1 MKRKALTMGLMGGL
15 AALVMAAAPAA
26 ADAHRYYGGGYDG
39 YGYNQGYYGGGYDN
53 GYYGRSYYQR
63 GGYYGGGD
71 RGYYGNRHRCHDGTG
86 GAILGAVAGG
96 LLGNAV
102 AGRGDRTA
110 GTVIGGGL
118 GALAGNAI
126 GRGC

>member
-1 MKRKALTMGLMGGL
+1 MKRSVLAVGLMGGL
-15 AALVMAAAPAA
+15 AALTMTVVPAA
-26 ADAHRYYGGGYDG
+26 ADAQHYYGGGYG
-39 YGYNQGYYGGGYDN
+39 YSRGYDRGGYD
-53 GYYGRSYYQR
+53 R
-63 GGYYGGGD
+63 GGYDD
-71 RGYYGNRHRCHDGTG
+71 RGYYGRGGYYAGDRGAYGYRHRCHDGTG

-102 AGRGDRTA
+102 AGRGDRGP

-126 GRGC
+126 ARDC

>member
-39 YGYNQGYYGGGYDN
+39 TGYSRGYGNGYNGGGYYDRS
-53 GYYGRSYYQR
+53 GYYGRGYD
-63 GGYYGGGD
+63 GG
-71 RGYYGNRHRCHDGTG
+71 RGYYGYHHRCHDGTG

>member
-1 MKRKALTMGLMGGL
+1 MKRNALTLGLMGGL
-15 AALVMAAAPAA
+15 AALSMAAVPAA
-26 ADAHRYYGGGYDG
+26 ADAQHYYGGGYGGYGYDRGYHGDG
-39 YGYNQGYYGGGYDN
+39 YGA

-63 GGYYGGGD
+63 GGYYGGG
-71 RGYYGNRHRCHDGTG
+71 RGYDGYRHRCHDGTG

-110 GTVIGGGL
+110 GTIVGGGL

-126 GRGC
+126 GRNC

>member
-1 MKRKALTMGLMGGL
+1 MKRNALTMGLMGGI

-26 ADAHRYYGGGYDG
+26 ADAHRYYGGGYGG
-39 YGYNQGYYGGGYDN
+39 YGYSRGYDNGGYYGR
-53 GYYGRSYYQR
+53 GYYGRSSYY
-63 GGYYGGGD
+63 GD
-71 RGYYGNRHRCHDGTG
+71 RGYYGYHHRCHDGTG

-102 AGRGDRTA
+102 AGRGDRTV

-118 GALAGNAI
+118 GALAGNSI
-126 GRGC
+126 GRHC